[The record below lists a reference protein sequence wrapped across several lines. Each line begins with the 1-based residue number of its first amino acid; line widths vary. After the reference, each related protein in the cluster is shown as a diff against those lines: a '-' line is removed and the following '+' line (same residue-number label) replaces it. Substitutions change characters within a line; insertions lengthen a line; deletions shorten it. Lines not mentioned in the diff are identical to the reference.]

1 MPVNVLYVVGFPLDK
16 EAEQFTKP
24 KSGGICLGPAVAAN
38 FSVFTS
44 YVSNMNKGLFDFRW

>member
-38 FSVFTS
+38 FQYLRPMFPT
-44 YVSNMNKGLFDFRW
+44 